1 MQTERP
7 VYEEIEE
14 ILRGVELPRVALVE
28 QTSGTPPELGDIR
41 GAVREALREVELPA
55 GSAARARGGPPAR
68 RGGAGTGGGP
78 GARRFARWSSR
89 PVPWPSGSAAAGWPA
104 STR

>member
-7 VYEEIEE
+7 VYEEIGE

-28 QTSGTPPELGDIR
+28 QTSGTPPELGGLRGGVRRARRGAELAAGRGARPGGLARAGQAPGPPPGLGDIR

-55 GSAARARGGPPAR
+55 GSVAVGVG
-68 RGGAGTGGGP
+68 
-78 GARRFARWSSR
+78 
-89 PVPWPSGSAAAGWPA
+89 
-104 STR
+104 

>member
-7 VYEEIEE
+7 VYEEIGE

-41 GAVREALREVELPA
+41 GAVREALRAGGLPA
-55 GSAARARGGPPAR
+55 GSVAVGVGSRGVARIDEVTAALVEALKEAGAGPFVVPAAGGP
-68 RGGAGTGGGP
+68 GGP
-78 GARRFARWSSR
+78 GA
-89 PVPWPSGSAAAGWPA
+89 GGG
-104 STR
+104 